1 MLQIEDLKQE
11 LQAQQPK
18 IEYLKEALGYENLLK
33 EKRELDEQA
42 AKPDFWN
49 DVENTKQVLK
59 QQKLVNE
66 KIGSYDELVT
76 MYEDAQTMLELAEEE
91 EFATKRNRKL
101 FCRISRRISGIS
113 WIKLRKKSCLRC
125 FLASLMQIMQF

>member
-18 IEYLKEALGYENLLK
+18 IEYLKEALGYENLLE

-76 MYEDAQTMLELAEEE
+76 MYEDAQTMLELAE
-91 EFATKRNRKL
+91 
-101 FCRISRRISGIS
+101 
-113 WIKLRKKSCLRC
+113 
-125 FLASLMQIMQF
+125 

>member
-59 QQKLVNE
+59 H
-66 KIGSYDELVT
+66 LVT
-76 MYEDAQTMLELAEEE
+76 TALPVPST
-91 EFATKRNRKL
+91 T
-101 FCRISRRISGIS
+101 
-113 WIKLRKKSCLRC
+113 
-125 FLASLMQIMQF
+125 SLSIYYSSPAADRP